1 MSFGRDRIMNLVN
14 FFKKGFLL
22 FLFFA
27 IFLTISTLFGMS
39 HEAVKAGWFG
49 LGLAVLNFV
58 AGVTILSWGATK
70 SDRKFYS
77 VFLGGMLARFAMLF
91 ILLFVLI
98 KIFQVQQIVLLISLL
113 ITYFSFLAIEI
124 WIIYQSSQTRGG

>member
-1 MSFGRDRIMNLVN
+1 MKLRN

-27 IFLTISTLFGMS
+27 IFLTISALFS
-39 HEAVKAGWFG
+39 VSKEVVIAGWLG
-49 LGLAVLNFV
+49 LGLSSLNFI
-58 AGVTILSWGATK
+58 AGAAILSWGATK
-70 SDRKFYS
+70 SDKKFYS
-77 VFLGGMLARFAMLF
+77 AFFGGMLSRFAILF

-98 KIFQVQQIVLLISLL
+98 KVYQIQQIALLISLL

-124 WIIYQSSQTRGG
+124 WIIYRSSQARGS

>member
-1 MSFGRDRIMNLVN
+1 MNLGN

-27 IFLTISTLFGMS
+27 IFLTFSSMFGLS
-39 HEAVKAGWFG
+39 NEAIKAGWLG
-49 LGLAVLNFV
+49 LGLSILNFI

-70 SDRKFYS
+70 SDKKFYS
-77 VFLGGMLARFAMLF
+77 AFFLGMLVRFATLF
-91 ILLFVLI
+91 ILLFILI
-98 KIFQVQQIVLLISLL
+98 KVYQVQQIALLISLL

-124 WIIYQSSQTRGG
+124 WIIYRSSQARGT